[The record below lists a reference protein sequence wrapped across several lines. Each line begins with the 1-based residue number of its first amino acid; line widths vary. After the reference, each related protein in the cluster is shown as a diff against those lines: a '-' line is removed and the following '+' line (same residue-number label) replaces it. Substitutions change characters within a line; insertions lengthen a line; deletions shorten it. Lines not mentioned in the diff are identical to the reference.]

1 MSLLFRHPRRYLAV
15 HWTVTGA
22 LALALLAPWSF
33 QSFQSSSGDSITLL
47 TGQVVRLGQH
57 DAPIVPST
65 LNLAIGPNGDQYTF
79 PAGADTSGAAGQ
91 PLDPQLFDI
100 SYLEANG
107 FDDRASHTIPVIVQ
121 FTNHG
126 QAARA
131 VNQGIVDTGIH
142 LTHLFE
148 YEPLASGYVSKQGP
162 FAPTTPD
169 TAEGVREIW
178 LDGKVTAS
186 PEVISPL
193 LDSAL
198 PLIDAHLA
206 HQRGLTGKGV
216 RVAIVDTGIDAT
228 HPDLKGRVVAAANF
242 STDRDTLDHMGH
254 GTHVAGI
261 VGGTGAASDGKYGG
275 VAPQAEL
282 LNAKALSR
290 AGSGTNSG
298 IIKAMEWAADQGA
311 RIESL
316 SLGGSATNG
325 TDPLSQAVNSISAK
339 KNVLFVIAAGNSGQR
354 SGNGRLVSTPGAA
367 DSALTVG
374 AIDKSRNLATFSS
387 RGPRLGDF
395 ALKPDIVAPGVNI
408 TSARANGS
416 DGNWYV
422 SYSGTSMATPMVSG
436 AAALVW
442 QLHPGWSAQQV
453 KTALM
458 NAANP
463 IGPRCEVGCDGF
475 SLTPGAT
482 SDCSA
487 AAGCLFWEQPVY
499 QTDLSIA
506 AGPCDGCDGY
516 VGAFD
521 QGSGLVSLA
530 GNLNQA
536 AVSEPASLSFG
547 ALKDSEQATRA
558 LTLRNLTGTALTL
571 VPIGHLQGPEG
582 ALQGGI
588 GISAAGITLPAGG
601 SAGLRVGIQGPPVAG
616 PYTGDII
623 FVNETTGSRVA
634 RVTLG
639 FVIR

>member
-33 QSFQSSSGDSITLL
+33 HSSQSPSGDSVTLL
-47 TGQVVRLGQH
+47 TGQVVHLDQAGRPEPVPGLFETTFAGG
-57 DAPIVPST
+57 DTYAAPPATMSS
-65 LNLAIGPNGDQYTF
+65 APQPWDPN
-79 PAGADTSGAAGQ
+79 
-91 PLDPQLFDI
+91 LFDI
-100 SYLEANG
+100 TYQVANG
-107 FDDRASHTIPVIVQ
+107 FDDRDTNVIPVLVQ
-121 FTNHG
+121 FTTHD
-126 QAARA
+126 QASRA
-131 VNQGIVDTGIH
+131 VHQGLVDTGIH

-148 YEPLASGYVSKQGP
+148 YEPLASGYVSKHGP
-162 FAPTTPD
+162 FVPTAPDP
-169 TAEGVREIW
+169 AEGVREIW
-178 LDGKVTAS
+178 LDGRVTAS

-228 HPDLKGRVVAAANF
+228 HPDLKGRVVGAANF

-316 SLGGSATNG
+316 SLGGPATNG

-367 DSALTVG
+367 DAALTVG
-374 AIDKSRNLATFSS
+374 AIDKSRNLAPFSS

-442 QLHPGWSAQQV
+442 QLHPDWSAQQV

-458 NAANP
+458 NAAQP
-463 IGPRCEVGCDGF
+463 IGPRCEVGCDAF
-475 SLTPGAT
+475 SLTPEAT

-487 AAGCLFWEQPVY
+487 ASGCLFWEQPVGK
-499 QTDLSIA
+499 TDTPA
-506 AGPCDGCDGY
+506 TTEPCDDCDGY

-530 GNLNQA
+530 GNLNQV

-558 LTLRNLTGTALTL
+558 LTLRNLTGNALTV
-571 VPIGHLQGPEG
+571 VPVGHLQGPEG
-582 ALQGGI
+582 AIQGGI
-588 GISAAGITLPAGG
+588 GVSAPVITLPPGGTAGI
-601 SAGLRVGIQGPPVAG
+601 RIGIQGPPAPG

-623 FVNETTGSRVA
+623 FVNETTGARVA